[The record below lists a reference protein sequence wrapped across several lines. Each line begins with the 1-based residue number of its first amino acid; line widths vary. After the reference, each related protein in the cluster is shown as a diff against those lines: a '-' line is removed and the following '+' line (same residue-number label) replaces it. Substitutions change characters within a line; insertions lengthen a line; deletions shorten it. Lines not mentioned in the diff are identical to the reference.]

1 MQLRF
6 DLIVNYSPWKT
17 QQEINKR
24 YIRKVLSKAMNI
36 IALDA
41 TCVELAILL
50 TDDDRIKELNSR
62 YRQKDKATNVLSF
75 PAADMPGDTD
85 QMLYLGDIV
94 FAYQTILNESLDD
107 TTFLDHF
114 THLLVH
120 GLLHLLG
127 YTHDDEEQAT
137 IMEGLETK
145 ILQTLS
151 IRDPYS

>member
-50 TDDDRIKELNSR
+50 TDDDSIKELNSR